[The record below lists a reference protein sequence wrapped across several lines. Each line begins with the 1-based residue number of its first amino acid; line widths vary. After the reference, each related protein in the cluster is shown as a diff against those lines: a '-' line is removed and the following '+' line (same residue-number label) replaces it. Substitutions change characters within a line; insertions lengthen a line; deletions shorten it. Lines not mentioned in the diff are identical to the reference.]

1 MESTLL
7 LQKLSLLLMRSG
19 KKKLVYKRVIK
30 QLENFDLSGTLQAH
44 LISKSWG
51 TTHDQGAKAKALRHL
66 CILTAMFHRLKP
78 ILETRKVRK
87 ASKHYDVPFFLKESR
102 RFSIL
107 LRWFVKAI
115 RKQGRLNAL
124 QQEIQNIF
132 LETGSTLAESK
143 ALRLK
148 VSNNIMFSHY
158 RWK

>member
-7 LQKLSLLLMRSG
+7 LQKLTLLLMHSG
-19 KKKLVYKRVIK
+19 KKKLVYKKVIK
-30 QLENFDLSGTLQAH
+30 QLENFDLNGLTQ
-44 LISKSWG
+44 
-51 TTHDQGAKAKALRHL
+51 TKAFRHL
-66 CILTAMFHRLKP
+66 CVLTALFHRLKP

-87 ASKHYDVPFFLKESR
+87 ASKHYDVPFFLKEPR
-102 RFSIL
+102 RLSIL

-115 RKQGRLNAL
+115 RKQGRLNVL
-124 QQEIQNIF
+124 QQEIQNLF
-132 LETGSTLAESK
+132 LETGSTIAEAK